1 MHPFFLYHLLM
12 SAFLLSLPQFAAL
25 KKEFPDV
32 LKESCK
38 GNWSGTLQE
47 IPQLIIVYEICYNL
61 PPEDSSEN

>member
-12 SAFLLSLPQFAAL
+12 FAFLLSSPQFAAL

-32 LKESCK
+32 LEESCK
-38 GNWSGTLQE
+38 DNWSGTLQE

-61 PPEDSSEN
+61 PPGDSSEN